1 MTSTIKDKPLKK
13 IKADLRITVDSIHTN
28 QINNIKNNLNEK
40 DNLENDIRLLENK
53 INLEKDLNNKIK
65 LQNNLFDLKNKY
77 NKYNSNEHIDY
88 YLDNGLLLSDYYD
101 NTSKFTENNNI
112 KKDDIKEKKTILHF
126 FEKNNDNDNNNNNNN
141 NNNDIINKS
150 ENYDNIINN
159 YMSNINDEYV
169 NDFKIDNI
177 NICKNCDKKLTLS
190 FISSEIICD
199 KCGYTEKICAN
210 LDGNSYKD
218 PIRESTY
225 FVYKRINHFNEHLS
239 TFQAKETTDIPPHV
253 YESIIKF
260 LKKDKNFRME
270 NITHKILKDALK
282 TLKFNKF
289 YEHIPHIINMI
300 TGKQTPF
307 LTRKNEEQLRIM
319 FKDIQTPFQ
328 NNCPSDRKNFLSYN
342 YVLHKFCQLLELDHL
357 LIHFPL
363 LKSREKLRE
372 QDKIWKNICKDLKW
386 EYIPSI

>member
-40 DNLENDIRLLENK
+40 ENLENEINLLENK
-53 INLEKDLNNKIK
+53 INLEKDLNEKIK
-65 LQNNLFDLKNKY
+65 LKNNLIYLKNKY
-77 NKYNSNEHIDY
+77 KKYNSNEHINY

-101 NTSKFTENNNI
+101 NTSKFTENNNT
-112 KKDDIKEKKTILHF
+112 KKDDTKEKKTILHF
-126 FEKNNDNDNNNNNNN
+126 FEKNNDNDNNENININNS
-141 NNNDIINKS
+141 D
-150 ENYDNIINN
+150 NYDNIINN
-159 YMSNINDEYV
+159 YMSNINDEYI
-169 NDFKIDNI
+169 NDFKIDDI
-177 NICKNCDKKLTLS
+177 NICKNCNKKLTLS
-190 FISSEIICD
+190 FVSSEIICD

-270 NITHKILKDALK
+270 NITHKILKDTLK

-357 LIHFPL
+357 LIHFSL

>member
-13 IKADLRITVDSIHTN
+13 IKADLRITVDSIHSN

-40 DNLENDIRLLENK
+40 ENLKKQIGLLKNDINLENNLDTK
-53 INLEKDLNNKIK
+53 IN
-65 LQNNLFDLKNKY
+65 LQNNLLDLKNKF

-112 KKDDIKEKKTILHF
+112 KKEDKKEKKTILHF
-126 FEKNNDNDNNNNNNN
+126 FEKNNDNNETL
-141 NNNDIINKS
+141 NKS
-150 ENYDNIINN
+150 DNYDNIINN
-159 YMSNINDEYV
+159 YMSNINDEYINNIDL
-169 NDFKIDNI
+169 NDI
-177 NICKNCDKKLTLS
+177 NICKNCNNKLIMS
-190 FISSEIICD
+190 FISSEIVCD
-199 KCGYTEKICAN
+199 KCGFTEKICAN

-239 TFQAKETTDIPPHV
+239 TFQAKETTDIPSHI

-260 LKKDKNFRME
+260 LKKDKNF
-270 NITHKILKDALK
+270 NIDNVNHKIIKNALK
-282 TLKFNKF
+282 TLKFNKY

-300 TGKQTPF
+300 TGKKTPI
-307 LTRKNEEQLRIM
+307 LTRENEEQLRIM
-319 FKDIQTPFQ
+319 FKDIQTPFH

-342 YVLHKFCQLLELDHL
+342 YVLHKFCELLELDHL

>member
-40 DNLENDIRLLENK
+40 EILENEINLLENK
-53 INLEKDLNNKIK
+53 INLEKDLNEKIK
-65 LQNNLFDLKNKY
+65 LQNNLFDLKNKF

-101 NTSKFTENNNI
+101 NTSKFTENNNT
-112 KKDDIKEKKTILHF
+112 KKDDTKEKKTILHF
-126 FEKNNDNDNNNNNNN
+126 FEKNNDDNDDNNNENININNS
-141 NNNDIINKS
+141 D
-150 ENYDNIINN
+150 NYDNIINN
-159 YMSNINDEYV
+159 YMSNINDEYI
-169 NDFKIDNI
+169 NDFKIDDI
-177 NICKNCDKKLTLS
+177 NICKNCNKKLTLS
-190 FISSEIICD
+190 FVSSEIICD

-270 NITHKILKDALK
+270 NITHKILKEALK

-357 LIHFPL
+357 LIHFSL

>member
-28 QINNIKNNLNEK
+28 KINNIKNNLNEK
-40 DNLENDIRLLENK
+40 DNLNEQIKILEDK
-53 INLEKDLNNKIK
+53 INSEEDLNEKIS
-65 LQNNLFDLKNKY
+65 LKNELFTLKSKY
-77 NKYNSNEHIDY
+77 NKYNSKEHIEY

-101 NTSKFTENNNI
+101 NNNKFSNNDI
-112 KKDDIKEKKTILHF
+112 KKEEKNDKKTILHF
-126 FEKNNDNDNNNNNNN
+126 FENN
-141 NNNDIINKS
+141 NNNDNVNINNS
-150 ENYDNIINN
+150 DNFDNIINN
-159 YMSNINDEYV
+159 YMSNINDEYI
-169 NDFKIDNI
+169 NDYKLDDI
-177 NICKNCDKKLTLS
+177 NICKNCNKKLTLS
-190 FISSEIICD
+190 FVSSEIICD

-218 PIRESTY
+218 PIRETTY

-239 TFQAKETTDIPPHV
+239 TFQAKETTDIPAHV

-260 LKKDKNFRME
+260 LKKDKNFRIE
-270 NITHKILKDALK
+270 NISHKLLKDALK
-282 TLKFNKF
+282 TLKFNKY

-342 YVLHKFCQLLELDHL
+342 YVLHKFCQLLELDNL

>member
-13 IKADLRITVDSIHTN
+13 IKADLRITVDSIHSN

-40 DNLENDIRLLENK
+40 ENLKKQIELLENDINLENNLDTK
-53 INLEKDLNNKIK
+53 IN
-65 LQNNLFDLKNKY
+65 LQNNLLDLKNKF

-112 KKDDIKEKKTILHF
+112 KKEDKKEKKTILHF
-126 FEKNNDNDNNNNNNN
+126 FEKNNDNNETL
-141 NNNDIINKS
+141 NKS
-150 ENYDNIINN
+150 DNYDNIINN
-159 YMSNINDEYV
+159 YMSNINDEYINNIDL
-169 NDFKIDNI
+169 NDI
-177 NICKNCDKKLTLS
+177 NICKNCNNKLIMS
-190 FISSEIICD
+190 FISSEIVCD
-199 KCGYTEKICAN
+199 KCGFTEKICAN

-239 TFQAKETTDIPPHV
+239 TFQAKETTDIPSHI

-260 LKKDKNFRME
+260 LKKDKNF
-270 NITHKILKDALK
+270 NIDNINHKIIKNALK
-282 TLKFNKF
+282 TLKFNKY

-300 TGKQTPF
+300 TGKKTPI
-307 LTRKNEEQLRIM
+307 LTRENEEQLRIM
-319 FKDIQTPFQ
+319 FKDIQTPFH

-342 YVLHKFCQLLELDHL
+342 YVLHKFCELLELDHL

>member
-13 IKADLRITVDSIHTN
+13 IKADLRITVDSIHSN
-28 QINNIKNNLNEK
+28 QINNIKNNLNVK
-40 DNLENDIRLLENK
+40 DNLKKQIELLENDINLENNLDTK
-53 INLEKDLNNKIK
+53 IN
-65 LQNNLFDLKNKY
+65 LQNNLLDLKNKF

-112 KKDDIKEKKTILHF
+112 KKEDKKEKKTILHF
-126 FEKNNDNDNNNNNNN
+126 FEKNNDNNETL
-141 NNNDIINKS
+141 NKS
-150 ENYDNIINN
+150 DNYDNIINN
-159 YMSNINDEYV
+159 YMSNINDEYI
-169 NDFKIDNI
+169 NNIDLNGI
-177 NICKNCDKKLTLS
+177 NICKNCNNKLIMS
-190 FISSEIICD
+190 FISSEIVCD
-199 KCGYTEKICAN
+199 KCGFTEKICAN

-239 TFQAKETTDIPPHV
+239 TFQAKETTDIPSHI

-260 LKKDKNFRME
+260 LKKDKNF
-270 NITHKILKDALK
+270 NIDNINHKIIKNALK
-282 TLKFNKF
+282 TLKFNKY

-300 TGKQTPF
+300 TGKKTPI
-307 LTRKNEEQLRIM
+307 LTRENEEQLRIM
-319 FKDIQTPFQ
+319 FKDIQTPFH

-342 YVLHKFCQLLELDHL
+342 YVLHKFCELLELDHL

>member
-40 DNLENDIRLLENK
+40 DNLNEQIKILENK
-53 INLEKDLNNKIK
+53 INSEQDLNNKIS
-65 LQNNLFDLKNKY
+65 LQNEIFTLKNKL
-77 NKYNSNEHIDY
+77 NKYNSNEHIEY

-101 NTSKFTENNNI
+101 NTNKYSNNDI
-112 KKDDIKEKKTILHF
+112 KKEEKNDKKTILHF
-126 FEKNNDNDNNNNNNN
+126 FENNNDNKNENINTNNSDNF
-141 NNNDIINKS
+141 
-150 ENYDNIINN
+150 DNIINN
-159 YMSNINDEYV
+159 YMSNINDEYI
-169 NDFKIDNI
+169 NDFKIDDI
-177 NICKNCDKKLTLS
+177 NICKNCNKKLTLS
-190 FISSEIICD
+190 FVSSEIICD

-260 LKKDKNFRME
+260 LKKDKNFRIE
-270 NITHKILKDALK
+270 NITHKLLKNCLK
-282 TLKFNKF
+282 TLKLNKY

-342 YVLHKFCQLLELDHL
+342 YVLHKFCQLLELDNL

>member
-40 DNLENDIRLLENK
+40 ENLENEINLLENK
-53 INLEKDLNNKIK
+53 INLEKDLNEKIK
-65 LQNNLFDLKNKY
+65 LKNNLIYLKNKY
-77 NKYNSNEHIDY
+77 NKYNSKEHIDY

-101 NTSKFTENNNI
+101 NTSKFTENNNT
-112 KKDDIKEKKTILHF
+112 KKDDTKEKKTILHF
-126 FEKNNDNDNNNNNNN
+126 FEKNNDNDNDNNENININNS
-141 NNNDIINKS
+141 D
-150 ENYDNIINN
+150 NYDNIINN
-159 YMSNINDEYV
+159 YMSNINDEYI
-169 NDFKIDNI
+169 NDFKIDDI
-177 NICKNCDKKLTLS
+177 NICKNCNKKLTLS
-190 FISSEIICD
+190 FVSSEIICD

-270 NITHKILKDALK
+270 NITHKILKDTLK

-357 LIHFPL
+357 LIHFSL

>member
-40 DNLENDIRLLENK
+40 DNLNEQIKALEDK
-53 INLEKDLNNKIK
+53 INSEEDMNLKISLK
-65 LQNNLFDLKNKY
+65 NELFNLKNKY
-77 NKYNSNEHIDY
+77 NKYNSNEHIEY

-101 NTSKFTENNNI
+101 NNNNFSNNDI
-112 KKDDIKEKKTILHF
+112 KKEEKNDKKTILHF
-126 FEKNNDNDNNNNNNN
+126 FENNDNNDNINT
-141 NNNDIINKS
+141 NKS
-150 ENYDNIINN
+150 DNFDNIINN
-159 YMSNINDEYV
+159 YMSNINDEYI
-169 NDFKIDNI
+169 NDFKLEDI
-177 NICKNCDKKLTLS
+177 NICKNCNKKLTLS

-260 LKKDKNFRME
+260 LKKDKNFRIE
-270 NITHKILKDALK
+270 NITHKLLKDALK
-282 TLKFNKF
+282 TLKFNKY

-328 NNCPSDRKNFLSYN
+328 KNCPDGRKNFLSYN
-342 YVLHKFCQLLELDHL
+342 YVLHKFCQLLELDNL

>member
-28 QINNIKNNLNEK
+28 QINNIKNNLTEK
-40 DNLENDIRLLENK
+40 ENLNKQIKILEDK
-53 INLEKDLNNKIK
+53 INLEKDFNEIILLK
-65 LQNNLFDLKNKY
+65 NNLFNLKNKY
-77 NKYNSNEHIDY
+77 DKYNSNEYIEY

-101 NTSKFTENNNI
+101 NSNKFSNNDI
-112 KKDDIKEKKTILHF
+112 KKEDKNDKKTILHF
-126 FEKNNDNDNNNNNNN
+126 FEKNNDNNKNEN
-141 NNNDIINKS
+141 INKS
-150 ENYDNIINN
+150 DNFDNIINS
-159 YMSNINDEYV
+159 YMSNINDEYI
-169 NDFKIDNI
+169 NDFKLDYI

-190 FISSEIICD
+190 FVSSEIICD
-199 KCGYTEKICAN
+199 NCGYTEKICAN

-239 TFQAKETTDIPPHV
+239 TFQAKETTDISPHV
-253 YESIIKF
+253 YDSIIKF
-260 LKKDKNFRME
+260 LKKDKNFRIE
-270 NITHKILKDALK
+270 NITHKLLKDALK
-282 TLKFNKF
+282 TLKFNKY
-289 YEHIPHIINMI
+289 YEHIPHIINVI
-300 TGKQTPF
+300 TGKSTPY

-328 NNCPSDRKNFLSYN
+328 NNCPDGRKNFLSYN
-342 YVLHKFCQLLELDHL
+342 YVLHKFCQLLELDNL

>member
-141 NNNDIINKS
+141 NNDIINKS

-190 FISSEIICD
+190 FVSSEIICD

-357 LIHFPL
+357 LIHFSL

>member
-13 IKADLRITVDSIHTN
+13 IKADLRITVDSIHNN
-28 QINNIKNNLNEK
+28 QINNIKSNLNEK
-40 DNLENDIRLLENK
+40 ENLENEINLLENK
-53 INLEKDLNNKIK
+53 INLEKNLNEKIK
-65 LQNNLFDLKNKY
+65 LKNNLIYLKNKY
-77 NKYNSNEHIDY
+77 NKYNSKEHIDY

-101 NTSKFTENNNI
+101 NTSKFTENNNT
-112 KKDDIKEKKTILHF
+112 KKDDTKEKKTILHF
-126 FEKNNDNDNNNNNNN
+126 FEKNNDNDNDNNENININNS
-141 NNNDIINKS
+141 D
-150 ENYDNIINN
+150 NYDNIINN
-159 YMSNINDEYV
+159 YMSNINDEYI
-169 NDFKIDNI
+169 NDFKIDDI
-177 NICKNCDKKLTLS
+177 NICKNCNKKLTLS
-190 FISSEIICD
+190 FVSSEIICD

-270 NITHKILKDALK
+270 NITHKILKDTLK

-357 LIHFPL
+357 LIHFSL

>member
-13 IKADLRITVDSIHTN
+13 IKADLRITVDSIHSN
-28 QINNIKNNLNEK
+28 QINNIKNNINEK
-40 DNLENDIRLLENK
+40 DNLNEQIKTLENK
-53 INLEKDLNNKIK
+53 INLEKDLNKNIQ
-65 LQNNLFDLKNKY
+65 LQNNLVNLKNKY

-112 KKDDIKEKKTILHF
+112 KKDDTDKKEKKTILHF
-126 FEKNNDNDNNNNNNN
+126 FEKNNDDNDNNENININNS
-141 NNNDIINKS
+141 D
-150 ENYDNIINN
+150 NYDNIINN
-159 YMSNINDEYV
+159 YMSNINDEYI
-169 NDFKIDNI
+169 NDFKIDDI
-177 NICKNCDKKLTLS
+177 NICKNCNKKLTLS
-190 FISSEIICD
+190 FVSSEIICD

-357 LIHFPL
+357 LIHFSL

>member
-13 IKADLRITVDSIHTN
+13 IKADLRITVDSIHSN
-28 QINNIKNNLNEK
+28 QINNIKNNLTEK
-40 DNLENDIRLLENK
+40 ENLNKQIKILEDK
-53 INLEKDLNNKIK
+53 INLEKDFNEIILLK
-65 LQNNLFDLKNKY
+65 NNLFNLKNKY
-77 NKYNSNEHIDY
+77 NKYNSNEHIEY

-101 NTSKFTENNNI
+101 NTNKFSNNDI
-112 KKDDIKEKKTILHF
+112 KKEDKNDKKTILHF
-126 FEKNNDNDNNNNNNN
+126 FENNNDNNKNEN
-141 NNNDIINKS
+141 INKS
-150 ENYDNIINN
+150 DNFDNIINN
-159 YMSNINDEYV
+159 YMCNINDEYI
-169 NDFKIDNI
+169 NDFKLDDI
-177 NICKNCDKKLTLS
+177 NICKNCNKKLTLS
-190 FISSEIICD
+190 FVSSEIICD

-253 YESIIKF
+253 YDSIIKF
-260 LKKDKNFRME
+260 LKKDKNFRIE
-270 NITHKILKDALK
+270 NINHKLLKDALK
-282 TLKFNKF
+282 TLKFNKY
-289 YEHIPHIINMI
+289 YEHIPHIINVI
-300 TGKQTPF
+300 TGKSTPY

-328 NNCPSDRKNFLSYN
+328 NNCPDGRKNFLSYN
-342 YVLHKFCQLLELDHL
+342 YVLHKFCQLLELDNL